1 MDVASSVRSCIEG
14 LSCLSGRMKRTEI
27 NTYYIDSMSVF
38 LGKKA
43 NKEEK
48 ERKNDQNRPKG
59 V

>member
-27 NTYYIDSMSVF
+27 NTYIDSMSVF
-38 LGKKA
+38 LGKKE

-48 ERKNDQNRPKG
+48 ERKKE
-59 V
+59 